1 MDPASASDLRGF
13 LSHSNSHMDHQD
25 EQMAAS
31 NRTIQALVSQ
41 VSELTTQLQRL
52 QTEPEQRPTAPTIP
66 DQAVRFIEPRLPP
79 PAFYS
84 GEPQQCRSFLAMCS
98 LYMALQ
104 ALCGFVLFVSLAVQ
118 NVESLLVY
126 DRQTLLNFRHSAK
139 DLVKFD
145 YAGQKTLPPLL
156 SGIPAYL
163 CRLPVT
169 HPRRKHHRR
178 RGKRGGQL
186 VRVKTGLAL
195 SSMGSW
201 TEYRAVPRLSISRR
215 LLDPID
221 AWLVPVVGSDEVSLS
236 RAPCSPRPRWRG
248 VNPQDLRPLCQVPL
262 KVSTAELPA
271 VPTRIGLVNARS
283 LANKTFILRN
293 FFTSRDLDFLC
304 VTETWLRVGESS
316 VFSELLPNDCCYLNS
331 PRTSG
336 RGGGIAIVYKNAYK
350 CKQLLLPSSFSSFE
364 LSLFE
369 LGRSFKML
377 GAVVYRPPRYNKDF
391 INDFSAF
398 LADIMPKYDHVLIV
412 GDFNIHVCCPDNP
425 MVKDFL
431 CLIDSFNLVQSV
443 SGPTQERGHTL
454 DLVLSFGLP
463 VRNLEICDAVFS
475 DHMPVLFDIALACNT
490 VETRAAIRP
499 CRIIN
504 PSTAVKFTSVFSQNC
519 AIPQSICNDSEA
531 LSSWL
536 HSTCQTVMDTVAPLK
551 IRQPKTKFEP
561 WLNDTVRAV
570 RRECRRAER
579 KWKKD
584 KLRVSFQILRD
595 CWHHFQKTVK
605 EAKINYISEIILSNC
620 NKPCVLFKTMD
631 AVLHAPQMVYVD
643 ASSAVCENFLHF
655 FIDKVISTR
664 AVISPPSN
672 DPSVSVLCSAV
683 FDKFELVT
691 LSVLHDIVGH
701 LKPSGSPYDAVPPR
715 FVKEVFPT
723 VGPSVLAVVNS
734 SLSSGVVPGNFKHAV
749 VQPLIKKPGL
759 DPTELANFRP
769 ISKLSFL
776 SKVLEKIVYSQL
788 MAYLKDHNIL
798 EVFQSGFKMLHSTES
813 ALLKVINDIFL
824 ATDTGDCVILVLL
837 DLTAAF
843 DTVDHE
849 ILISRL
855 EQWVGIKG
863 IALQW
868 FRSYLKDRTFCV
880 SCGDAV
886 SSSAPLSCGV
896 PQGSVLGPLLFSLYL
911 LPLGSIIRKHGL
923 SFHCYADDSQIYV
936 PLRIYDT
943 VRQLLDCLDDIKAW
957 MSLNF
962 LSFNE
967 NKTEVMVFGGTT
979 GTPLVDLGALF

>member
-1 MDPASASDLRGF
+1 
-13 LSHSNSHMDHQD
+13 
-25 EQMAAS
+25 
-31 NRTIQALVSQ
+31 
-41 VSELTTQLQRL
+41 
-52 QTEPEQRPTAPTIP
+52 
-66 DQAVRFIEPRLPP
+66 
-79 PAFYS
+79 
-84 GEPQQCRSFLAMCS
+84 
-98 LYMALQ
+98 
-104 ALCGFVLFVSLAVQ
+104 
-118 NVESLLVY
+118 
-126 DRQTLLNFRHSAK
+126 
-139 DLVKFD
+139 
-145 YAGQKTLPPLL
+145 
-156 SGIPAYL
+156 
-163 CRLPVT
+163 
-169 HPRRKHHRR
+169 
-178 RGKRGGQL
+178 
-186 VRVKTGLAL
+186 
-195 SSMGSW
+195 
-201 TEYRAVPRLSISRR
+201 
-215 LLDPID
+215 
-221 AWLVPVVGSDEVSLS
+221 
-236 RAPCSPRPRWRG
+236 
-248 VNPQDLRPLCQVPL
+248 
-262 KVSTAELPA
+262 
-271 VPTRIGLVNARS
+271 
-283 LANKTFILRN
+283 
-293 FFTSRDLDFLC
+293 
-304 VTETWLRVGESS
+304 
-316 VFSELLPNDCCYLNS
+316 
-331 PRTSG
+331 
-336 RGGGIAIVYKNAYK
+336 
-350 CKQLLLPSSFSSFE
+350 
-364 LSLFE
+364 
-369 LGRSFKML
+369 
-377 GAVVYRPPRYNKDF
+377 
-391 INDFSAF
+391 
-398 LADIMPKYDHVLIV
+398 
-412 GDFNIHVCCPDNP
+412 
-425 MVKDFL
+425 
-431 CLIDSFNLVQSV
+431 
-443 SGPTQERGHTL
+443 
-454 DLVLSFGLP
+454 
-463 VRNLEICDAVFS
+463 
-475 DHMPVLFDIALACNT
+475 MPVLFDIALACNT

-536 HSTCQTVMDTVAPLK
+536 HSSCQTVMDTVAPLK

-570 RRECRRAER
+570 RRECCRAER

-584 KLRVSFQILRD
+584 KLRLSFQILRD

-620 NKPCVLFKTMD
+620 NKPCVLFKTID
-631 AVLHAPQMVYVD
+631 AVLHAPQTVYVD
-643 ASSAVCENFLHF
+643 ASSAVCEKFLHF

-723 VGPSVLAVVNS
+723 VEPSVLAVVNS

-749 VQPLIKKPGL
+749 VQPLIKKPGM

-769 ISKLSFL
+769 ISKLPFL

-813 ALLKVINDIFL
+813 ALLKVFNDIFL

-923 SFHCYADDSQIYV
+923 SFHCYADDSQIYA
-936 PLRIYDT
+936 PLRKNDT

-967 NKTEVMVFGGTT
+967 NKTEVMVFSGTT
-979 GTPLVDLGALF
+979 GTPLVDLGALSQYIKPTITNLGVKIDSDLKLDSQIRAVVKSSFFQLRQLAKRKPYLSSQHFKTVIHAFVTTLLDYCNALYVGVSGSSIACLQMVQNAAARLLTGTRKYEHISPILASLHWLPVQFRIKFKIILFVFKSLNGLAPPYISELLHPYTPTHSLKSADQLFLNVPKTKRKLRGDRAFAVAAPKLWNDLPLPIRQVSSLSLFKSTLKTYIFSLAFDI